1 MGPRTWVR
9 RTWVRRTWVRRTWV
23 WSGFRMARVRMAGG
37 PVRPMSPLE
46 NPCRCEEIRA
56 DPGRDGIQHRRL

>member
-1 MGPRTWVR
+1 MMPLLPLVTNPAELLG
-9 RTWVRRTWVRRTWV
+9 
-23 WSGFRMARVRMAGG
+23 
-37 PVRPMSPLE
+37 PMSPLE